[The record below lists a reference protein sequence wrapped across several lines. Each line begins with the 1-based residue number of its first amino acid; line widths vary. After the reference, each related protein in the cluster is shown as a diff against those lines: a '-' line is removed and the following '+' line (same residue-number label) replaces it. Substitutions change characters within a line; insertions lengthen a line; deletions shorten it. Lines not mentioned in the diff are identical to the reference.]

1 MLHSERTYLPAAGH
15 DWFLPIYDP
24 VTRLLGVDKARST
37 LLEQAALE
45 PHHRVLDVGC
55 GTGSLA
61 LLLKHVH
68 PAVEIIGIDP
78 DPRALAR
85 AERKTA
91 RAGVSVRFDRGFAD
105 ALPYGD
111 GTFDRVFSSMML
123 HHVDAG
129 QKNQALREMRRVL
142 KPGGRLE
149 LLDFVGADSGGRGLL
164 GRLIHSH
171 QRLTDNS
178 ETRVLELLSAA
189 GFPDPKMLRQR
200 RMLFGRVAF
209 YQDRRDA

>member
-1 MLHSERTYLPAAGH
+1 MLQSERTYLPAAGH
-15 DWFLPIYDP
+15 DFFLPIYDP
-24 VTRLLGVDKARST
+24 LTRLLGVDKARRE
-37 LLEQAALE
+37 LLEQAALD

-68 PAVEIIGIDP
+68 PTVEIIGVDP

-85 AERKTA
+85 AERKAA
-91 RAGVSVRFDRGFAD
+91 RAGVSIRFDRGFAD

-111 GTFDRVFSSMML
+111 GTFDRVLSSMML

-129 QKNQALREMRRVL
+129 QKARALQEMRRVL

-149 LLDFVGADSGGRGLL
+149 LLDFVGSDSGGHGVV

-171 QRLTDNS
+171 ERLSDNS
-178 ETRVLELLSAA
+178 ETRVLELLSTA
-189 GFPDPKMLRQR
+189 GFSDPKMRRQKS
-200 RMLFGRVAF
+200 MLFGRVAF
-209 YQDRRDA
+209 YQARRDA